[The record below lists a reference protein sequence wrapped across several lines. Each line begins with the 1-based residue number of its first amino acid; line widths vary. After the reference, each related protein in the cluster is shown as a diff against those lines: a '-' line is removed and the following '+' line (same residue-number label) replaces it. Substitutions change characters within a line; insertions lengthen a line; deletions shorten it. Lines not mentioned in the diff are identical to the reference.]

1 MNKFF
6 CPNCGKEINK
16 AIQFCPNCGF
26 NVAKY
31 LQKKPSANPT
41 KKVVNSDVSNNLNVR
56 RTSNQPK
63 KKYESLANNY

>member
-41 KKVVNSDVSNNLNVR
+41 KKKWLI
-56 RTSNQPK
+56 QMF
-63 KKYESLANNY
+63 LII